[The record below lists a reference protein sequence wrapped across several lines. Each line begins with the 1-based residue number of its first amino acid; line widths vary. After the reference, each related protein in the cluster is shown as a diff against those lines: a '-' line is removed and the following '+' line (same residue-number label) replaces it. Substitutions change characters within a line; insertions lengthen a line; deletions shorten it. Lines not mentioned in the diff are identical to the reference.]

1 MKILDV
7 VKSSCQDCH
16 RCLRS
21 CEVGAIGFDEQ
32 AWIIEDNCIY
42 CGTCINVCP
51 QNSKKPFDMK
61 EKLLDYINS
70 DQKVIVSLAPSYL
83 TAYKDIE
90 WFNIIG
96 TLRHLGVDI
105 ITETAQAAEI
115 VADSF
120 NQMIHK
126 RDKPLI
132 SSCCPSIINLIEKH
146 FPEMLD
152 YLADIASPMNLHAYL
167 LKQKYGQ
174 DSKVVFIG
182 PCIAKMDEIENDRM
196 NSDVD
201 AVMTFKQF
209 KDLCNENQIN
219 INKFNSVKI
228 DEGCGKITGTYP
240 LEKGAVKATNLLKD
254 FNQSEVLY
262 TSGVKN
268 VKQVLED
275 IKSKRMNPKFIEL
288 MACEGGCINGPGVE
302 NYESTL
308 SKEIKIKEYTD
319 KKQVK
324 YNSEDLFNYFNLNNV
339 KRKYRDRKKIYEVP
353 PETEIRKIL
362 KDIGKENKEDETNCG
377 GCGYDSCREKAIA
390 VYHGLAQKNM
400 CIPYM
405 KKKAES
411 LSHIIVESSHNAIIV
426 VDPNMIIQEINP
438 VADEL
443 FGKNTPACTGKSV
456 SEFIDPKYFKK
467 VWKTKKSIIH
477 KKVEYDE
484 YDLITE
490 QTIFPIEEYRVIVGI
505 FSDITQRE
513 QQKKRVQEMKEL
525 AAEKAE
531 DVVHQ
536 QMKIVQE
543 IASLLGETTVET
555 KSALHELTQLMQEE
569 K

>member
-1 MKILDV
+1 
-7 VKSSCQDCH
+7 
-16 RCLRS
+16 
-21 CEVGAIGFDEQ
+21 
-32 AWIIEDNCIY
+32 
-42 CGTCINVCP
+42 
-51 QNSKKPFDMK
+51 
-61 EKLLDYINS
+61 
-70 DQKVIVSLAPSYL
+70 
-83 TAYKDIE
+83 
-90 WFNIIG
+90 
-96 TLRHLGVDI
+96 
-105 ITETAQAAEI
+105 
-115 VADSF
+115 
-120 NQMIHK
+120 
-126 RDKPLI
+126 
-132 SSCCPSIINLIEKH
+132 
-146 FPEMLD
+146 
-152 YLADIASPMNLHAYL
+152 
-167 LKQKYGQ
+167 
-174 DSKVVFIG
+174 
-182 PCIAKMDEIENDRM
+182 M
-196 NSDVD
+196 NSRVD
-201 AVMTFKQF
+201 AVVTFIQF
-209 KDLCNENQIN
+209 KELCKNLEIN
-219 INKFNSVKI
+219 PKEHSSYKLE
-228 DEGCGKITGTYP
+228 EGCGKITGTYP
-240 LEKGAVKATNLLKD
+240 LENGAVKATNLLKD
-254 FNQSEVLY
+254 FNQSQVLY

-268 VKQVLED
+268 AKQVLED
-275 IKSKRMNPKFIEL
+275 IKAKRMDPKFVEL

-302 NYESTL
+302 NYDSTL

-324 YNSEDLFNYFNLNNV
+324 YNSKDLLNYFNIDRA
-339 KRKYRDRKKIYEVP
+339 KRKYRDRKKIYDIP
-353 PETEIRKIL
+353 PESEIRKIL
-362 KDIGKENKEDETNCG
+362 TDIGKETTEDETNCG

-426 VDPNMIIQEINP
+426 VDPDMIIQEINP

-443 FGKNTPACTGKSV
+443 FGKNTPACTGKPV
-456 SEFIDPKYFKK
+456 GEFIDPKYFKK
-467 VWKTKKSIIH
+467 VWQTKSSIIH

-513 QQKKRVQEMKEL
+513 KQKKRVQEMKEL